1 MAYNVA
7 IMGNPQREEVDHDAI
22 MKMLDEREER
32 REIARE
38 KRREMAA
45 LKKEREKYKVDIF
58 PIIRSGDCDKLESLL
73 KDCYEKF
80 GDDISDIGNFMT
92 VKTILPYRLIILF
105 HFDLSSQTL
114 CSKCK

>member
-7 IMGNPQREEVDHDAI
+7 IMGNSRGGEEVDHDAI

-32 REIARE
+32 REMARE
-38 KRREMAA
+38 KRKEMAA

-73 KDCYEKF
+73 KECHEKF
-80 GDDISDIGNFMT
+80 GDDISDVGKLIT
-92 VKTILPYRLIILF
+92 VKALLLMFFLHSTRILF
-105 HFDLSSQTL
+105 HTIY
-114 CSKCK
+114 SKCK